1 MTTVDAPVSHLREN
15 PYEIAKSQLRKV
27 ADTFAI
33 DPNLVN
39 VLQECKK
46 ALVVSVPVSMDDR
59 STQVFQGYRVTHNV
73 ARGPSKGGI
82 RYHPDVTLDEVKAL
96 AMWMTWKCALSG
108 IPFGGAK
115 GGVVCNPKTMTEG
128 ELQRMT
134 RRFTSEII
142 NEIGPEKDIPA
153 PDVGTDGRVMAWIF
167 DTYSMNKGHSVL
179 GVVTGKPLTIGGSL
193 GREEATA
200 RGALYCVREAVRK
213 RQMSLQGTTVAVQG
227 FGNVGSYL
235 AKFLAED
242 GATVIA
248 VSDSTSGLYNPN
260 GIDVQAAI
268 AHKRETGSLAGFR
281 GAEPISNE
289 ELLLL
294 ECDVLAPCALE
305 QVITAE
311 NADKVRAKIIVEGA
325 NGPVTPAADD
335 ILEEKGVLVLPDI
348 LANAGGVVVSYFEW
362 VQGLQEY
369 FWKEAEVNRPRRP
382 ACRRSHRNPRHL
394 SLIRRGNPWFPRAP
408 PPHPASRLISAL
420 RRDGVTPPLRNA
432 IRLRS
437 AGDGRREPDK
447 GRPLPRKSLPPLRA
461 RTGDRCRDSAADSVR
476 APGGR
481 DRRRSR
487 TGGALPGVASGAR
500 DQWRAGL
507 RLLRGSRC
515 LSPQTRRTKL
525 TYARPWR
532 RVIQRVRVVTNSR
545 IQEHG
550 GCV

>member
-1 MTTVDAPVSHLREN
+1 MTTVEAPVSHLREN
-15 PYEIAKSQLRKV
+15 PYEIAKQQLRRV
-27 ADTFAI
+27 AETFAI

-46 ALVVSVPVSMDDR
+46 ALVVSVPVMLDDGTTR
-59 STQVFQGYRVTHNV
+59 VFQGYRVTHNV

-96 AMWMTWKCALSG
+96 AMWMTWKCALAG

-115 GGVVCNPKTMTEG
+115 GGVVCNPKRMSEG

-142 NEIGPEKDIPA
+142 NEIGPERDIPA

-200 RGALYCVREAVRK
+200 RGALYCVREAARK
-213 RQMSLQGTTVAVQG
+213 KRLLINETRVAVQG
-227 FGNVGSYL
+227 FGNVGSFL

-248 VSDSTSGLYNPN
+248 ISDSVTGLHNPN

-268 AHKRETGSLAGFR
+268 AHKRETGSLSGFR
-281 GAEPISNE
+281 AAEAITNE

-305 QVITAE
+305 QVITE
-311 NADKVRAKIIVEGA
+311 TNAAQVRAKIVVEGA

-335 ILEEKGVLVLPDI
+335 ILEDNDVLILPDI

-369 FWKEAEVNRPRRP
+369 FWKEAEVN
-382 ACRRSHRNPRHL
+382 AKLND
-394 SLIRRGNPWFPRAP
+394 IVTRAFNETW
-408 PPHPASRLISAL
+408 ATQESRA
-420 RRDGVTPPLRNA
+420 TTM
-432 IRLRS
+432 RL
-437 AGDGRREPDK
+437 
-447 GRPLPRKSLPPLRA
+447 
-461 RTGDRCRDSAADSVR
+461 AAY
-476 APGGR
+476 
-481 DRRRSR
+481 
-487 TGGALPGVASGAR
+487 
-500 DQWRAGL
+500 GL
-507 RLLRGSRC
+507 
-515 LSPQTRRTKL
+515 
-525 TYARPWR
+525 A
-532 RVIQRVRVVTNSR
+532 VQRVAEATTTRG
-545 IQEHG
+545 IYP
-550 GCV
+550 